1 MRKSLRKYCKKRGA
15 WFKSQS
21 SIWKNAL
28 ILISKVCIEKV
39 FRKSPP
45 SICDQPQPG
54 YFLKWGRERTLETR
68 LLSILY
74 KRNIDRRNS
83 WDRDPSGPLYYRTRD
98 FEPLIRLWV
107 KKKYDKT
114 WKSIP
119 WFLYSVHHHVQALEY
134 CWSVSIP
141 KILKNFLQC
150 CSPKLTLL
158 TVKCFKGVANRGL
171 KLFWFVLTF
180 ELVCIS
186 YTLPIR
192 RKDTVDIAKCA
203 YEVVTAICV
212 TDYSCN

>member
-107 KKKYDKT
+107 KKKYE
-114 WKSIP
+114 SIP

-171 KLFWFVLTF
+171 KLFWFV
-180 ELVCIS
+180 
-186 YTLPIR
+186 
-192 RKDTVDIAKCA
+192 
-203 YEVVTAICV
+203 
-212 TDYSCN
+212 